1 MRWIKIFLFSMVLSA
16 INAGADV
23 NVELQANDK
32 VAVQS
37 VFDVQIHLSGTDTV
51 GAFTLYIRFDKN
63 KVQITSISAHV
74 DGVIMPDDF
83 ASVNNNGELIVAYMS
98 MSFTGFIPGSDKQV
112 ITVTCKAETEGSAYF
127 KITDNSSVSSLDFI
141 PEDVTGTVENK
152 TVIITSDFDPPDS
165 GIDASLKADDNVSAK
180 LPFNVEVYLS
190 GTETVGTFDL
200 HIRFDN
206 AKIKIT
212 GISPLLSGVV
222 VPAKDKIASVNAN
235 GTFTIGYA
243 STSGVIPGS
252 EAKIASM
259 TCEALIEEG
268 ETVFEIDN
276 SSIIQSNV
284 IPPEELT
291 GELNNKTINIH
302 PDFVVYAKGDAN
314 GDGTISS
321 ADALYILHF
330 IAGNISSDMLKGNCD
345 VNTDGVINAIDALY
359 VLHYV
364 AGNII
369 EF

>member
-1 MRWIKIFLFSMVLSA
+1 MRWIKILFFSIVLSA
-16 INAGADV
+16 VNAGADV
-23 NVELQANDK
+23 NVKVQANDK

-51 GAFTLYIRFDKN
+51 GAFTLHIRFDKN
-63 KVQITSISAHV
+63 KMQITSITANV

-83 ASVNNNGELIVAYMS
+83 ASINNNGEFIVAYMS
-98 MSFTGFIPGSDKQV
+98 ITGFIPGSGKQV

-127 KITDNSSVSSLDFI
+127 EIASDSEFANSAGYAI
-141 PEDVTGTVENK
+141 KETVENK

-165 GIDASLKADDNVSAK
+165 AIDASLKADDNVSAK

-190 GTETVGTFDL
+190 GTKTVGTFDL

-206 AKIKIT
+206 AKVKIT

-291 GELNNKTINIH
+291 GALNNKTVNIH
-302 PDFVVYAKGDAN
+302 PDSILYAKGDAN
-314 GDGTISS
+314 GDGIISS

-330 IAGNISSDMLKGNCD
+330 ITGNISSDLLKGNCD
-345 VNTDGVINAIDALY
+345 VNADGVINAIDALY